1 MPKKGEHKMI
11 IVCPECSTKFNINA
25 ERLPAAGA
33 KVRCARCKHVFH
45 TEKPMEDEVIAPAFV
60 EAATEVSETEESETS
75 LQQSETVE
83 PSEPTLP
90 TPEQPEEDAET
101 TFSYDRFQE
110 LDSVEEQE
118 ESFTF
123 ATDDDSEDQLPD
135 PTAGDEF
142 SFTGEP
148 EEDVSPIEKSI
159 ETDPPVVEEPI
170 DTKATSV
177 EKPEQPQQQAPEK
190 KGGTVSA
197 IIKVL
202 LVLILGILVIGGVLV
217 YMNGPDQLN
226 QTIQQLLGQQVER
239 PVQTGRISLA
249 NLEGRFIQN
258 SQAGELFLIRGEATN
273 DFSEPRAGI
282 QVKGVIFD
290 PNGKPLLQK
299 TVFCGNPISEEDL
312 QTLSFLELE
321 KMMGNQFGAELGNMK
336 IEISQTIPFDI
347 VFKDLPQNL
356 SEFSV
361 KVTSSKPVTK

>member
-1 MPKKGEHKMI
+1 MI
-11 IVCPECSTKFNINA
+11 IVCPECSTKFKINA

-45 TEKPMEDEVIAPAFV
+45 TEKPVEAEVIAPEIEDAV
-60 EAATEVSETEESETS
+60 TEQPVTKPEAPETPIEQPEAD
-75 LQQSETVE
+75 E

-90 TPEQPEEDAET
+90 IPEQPEAETET
-101 TFSYDRFQE
+101 TFSYDRFRE
-110 LDSVEEQE
+110 LDSTDEQE

-123 ATDDDSEDQLPD
+123 ASDEESEDQSSV
-135 PTAGDEF
+135 PTTENPEDEF
-142 SFTGEP
+142 SFAGESD
-148 EEDVSPIEKSI
+148 EDVSPIEKSI
-159 ETDPPVVEEPI
+159 ETDNDIPVVEEPI
-170 DTKATSV
+170 VTDTTPVA
-177 EKPEQPQQQAPEK
+177 EPEQPLQQAPEK
-190 KGGTVSA
+190 KGGAVSA

-202 LVLILGILVIGGVLV
+202 LMLILGILVVGGVLV

-226 QTIQQLLGQQVER
+226 QTIQQLLGKQVER

-258 SQAGELFLIRGEATN
+258 SQAGELFLIRGEAIN

-299 TVFCGNPISEEDL
+299 TVFCGNPISENDL
-312 QTLSFLELE
+312 QALSFTELE
-321 KMMGNQFGAELGNMK
+321 KMMGNQFGTGLGNMK
-336 IEISQTIPFDI
+336 IEKGQTIPFDI

>member
-1 MPKKGEHKMI
+1 MI
-11 IVCPECSTKFNINA
+11 IVCPECSTKFKIDA

-45 TEKPMEDEVIAPAFV
+45 TEKPVEEEVVVPAIS
-60 EAATEVSETEESETS
+60 EATTEVPEPEDSETS
-75 LQQSETVE
+75 L
-83 PSEPTLP
+83 
-90 TPEQPEEDAET
+90 EQPKVDESSGPELATPDLPEEAES
-101 TFSYDRFQE
+101 TFSYDRFRE

-123 ATDDDSEDQLPD
+123 ATDDVSEDQLSAS
-135 PTAGDEF
+135 TAEEMF
-142 SFTGEP
+142 AFTGEP
-148 EEDVSPIEKSI
+148 EENISPIEKSI
-159 ETDPPVVEEPI
+159 ESEDPTPVAEEPNN
-170 DTKATSV
+170 TQAPSAA
-177 EKPEQPQQQAPEK
+177 KPEYSQQQAPK
-190 KGGTVSA
+190 KKSGAVSA

-258 SQAGELFLIRGEATN
+258 RQAGELFLIRGEATN

-299 TVFCGNPISEEDL
+299 TVFCGNPIGEEDL
-312 QTLSFLELE
+312 QALSFTELE
-321 KMMGNQFGAELGNMK
+321 KMMGNQFGAELSNMK
-336 IEISQTIPFDI
+336 IGKDQKIPFDI

-361 KVTSSKPVTK
+361 KVTFSKPATK